1 MATDDRFTSAMLIPN
16 CLKEEYYN
24 YFPETSLGKQVENI
38 MANATPEQMQADQM
52 TTLRFRCSEEVANH
66 FHEVAKDY
74 IHLTASGFV
83 RMELTK
89 LILDKIANKE
99 N

>member
-38 MANATPEQMQADQM
+38 LAEATPEQMQADQM
-52 TTLRFRCSEEVANH
+52 TTLRFRCSEEIANK
-66 FHEVAKDY
+66 FHEAAKGY
-74 IHLTASGFV
+74 SHLTASGFV
-83 RMELTK
+83 RMELMK